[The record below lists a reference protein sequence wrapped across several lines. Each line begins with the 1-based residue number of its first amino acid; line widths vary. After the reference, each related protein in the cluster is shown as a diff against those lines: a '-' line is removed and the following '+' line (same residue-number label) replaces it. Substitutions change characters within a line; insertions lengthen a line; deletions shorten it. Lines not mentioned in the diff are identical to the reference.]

1 MAVFTAIAGVIGTAL
16 AGAIGLGAGATILG
30 VSASSLI
37 GGIIV
42 TGALYGLQLA
52 LTPNAK
58 PRRLQTPA
66 QQYQA
71 VVNQSVG
78 PRLRGYGRVKVGG
91 TRAFF
96 DSKDGQL
103 LQIIMCHH
111 GEIDAFEEIWLGDRQ
126 VTVDSPGNVQEPPWF
141 GYVSIGLFKGSPAQ
155 TAWAALMAVFPGVWT
170 AEHRLR
176 GVAYVAVSF
185 LSPPNDKYLEVFPE
199 GYNTPVRVVARLSL
213 VVDTRSGLAA
223 WSENPAMCIRDY
235 LLHPDGY
242 RLAAADLDEPSFI
255 AFANVCDQLVPRAS
269 GGSERR
275 YRIAGLYSLNDD
287 PKEVLSRL
295 LEACD
300 GEIYETAEGKIAL
313 RGGEWTAPTFTLT
326 DRDILSHALEQGNDA
341 FAAFNQLRVIYL
353 SPQHDYKTQE
363 AASWNDLSDQAV
375 RGVLSTDFTV
385 DMCPSP
391 SQARRLAKIHRAKQ
405 NPQWRGTI
413 TTNLVGLNARSQRI
427 IRIVLPELGIDQDFR
442 ITSHGIRGDLSGCEI
457 GVASIDASAYA
468 WTTAE
473 EGANPPPVQ
482 VTSPLGGLPAPTGL
496 LPVVERRAI
505 TAGALATVVVAT
517 VNTPARLDFRLEA
530 QIKLASASAW
540 EVMEVAADQF
550 RGVSGVL
557 IDGET
562 YVVRARFRTA
572 ALTGPWTDEETIVVT
587 ANPTAPAAPSGYSV
601 ALVGST
607 AKLDWTNPAAN
618 FYRSRVFRNS
628 VNSFAGATAITLVSG
643 LPGQPSTYT
652 DSPGTGT
659 WFYWVVALNES
670 NVASSATASGTVT
683 I

>member
-1 MAVFTAIAGVIGTAL
+1 MAVFTAIAS
-16 AGAIGLGAGATILG
+16 AIGAFAVASFALPATILG
-30 VSASSLI
+30 ISTSALI
-37 GGIIV
+37 GGVVV

-52 LTPNAK
+52 LTPGR
-58 PRRLQTPA
+58 PRTRPMQTPA

-78 PRLRGYGRVKVGG
+78 PRMRGYGRLKIGG

-96 DSKDGQL
+96 DSKDGVL
-103 LQIIMCHH
+103 YQIIMIHS
-111 GEIDAFEEIWLGDRQ
+111 GRIAAFEEVWLGDRQ
-126 VTVDSPGNVQEPPWF
+126 VSLDGFGNVLESPWS
-141 GYVSIGLFKGSPAQ
+141 GYVNMVLLPGAADQAAWPALVS
-155 TAWAALMAVFPGVWT
+155 AFPGVWT
-170 AEHRLR
+170 TDHRLR
-176 GVAYVAVSF
+176 GVACIAAFFS
-185 LSPPNDKYLEVFPE
+185 SPPNDRYLEVFPE
-199 GYNTPVRVVARLSL
+199 GYNTPLRVVARLSEVL
-213 VVDTRSGLAA
+213 DTRTGVTA

-242 RLAAADLDEPSFI
+242 RLAASDLDEASFI
-255 AFANVCDQLVPRAS
+255 AFANVCDQLVLRAS
-269 GGSERR
+269 GAFERR
-275 YRIAGLYSLNDD
+275 YRIAGMYNLNDD
-287 PKEVLSRL
+287 PKGVLDRL
-295 LEACD
+295 LMACD
-300 GEIYETAEGKIAL
+300 GEIYETAEGRIAL
-313 RGGEWTAPTFTLT
+313 RGGEWTGATFTLT

-341 FAAFNQLRVIYL
+341 FASFNQLRIIYL
-353 SPQHDYKTQE
+353 SPQHDYRSQE
-363 AASWNDLSDQAV
+363 ATAWNDLADQAV
-375 RGVLSTDFTV
+375 RGLLSEDFTV

-413 TTNLVGLNARSQRI
+413 STNLVGLNARSQRI

-457 GVASIDASAYA
+457 GVASMEADAYA
-468 WTTAE
+468 WSTAE
-473 EGANPPPVQ
+473 EGANPPPAQ
-482 VTSPLGGLPAPTGL
+482 STSPLGGLPQPTGL

-517 VNTPARLDFRLEA
+517 VNTPARVDLRLEA

-540 EVMEVAADQF
+540 EAMSVAADEY
-550 RGVSGVL
+550 RALSGVL

-572 ALTGPWTDEETIVVT
+572 AMSSAWTDEETITVT
-587 ANPTAPAAPSGYSV
+587 ANPTAPAAPTGYTV
-601 ALVGST
+601 VKVGST
-607 AKLDWTNPAAN
+607 AQLDWTNPAAN

-628 VNSFAGATAITLVSG
+628 TNSFAGATAISLVSG
-643 LPGQPSTYT
+643 LAGQPSTYT

-670 NVASSATASGTVT
+670 NVASSATASGSVT